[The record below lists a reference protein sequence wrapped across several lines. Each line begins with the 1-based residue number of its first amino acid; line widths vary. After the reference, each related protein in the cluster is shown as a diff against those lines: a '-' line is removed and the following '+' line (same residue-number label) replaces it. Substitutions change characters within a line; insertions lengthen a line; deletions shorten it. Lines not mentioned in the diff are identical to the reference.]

1 MATIITL
8 DEVKTGLQISGN
20 GQDDVIESWLQPIT
34 EAVEGYLH
42 EVVVQRTITD
52 ELEISCSSVARGR
65 NRIPSFRLWRAPV
78 ISITS
83 AQSWDGSTVYDVTKW
98 RPSQSGSGLVR
109 VMAGPYPGGL
119 VEIVYE
125 AGQVPIP
132 GKYKQGSLV
141 VLQHCWET
149 RRGAGN
155 IGAGVI
161 GPEEHYDPRIMIGIP
176 RKAYEWL
183 GPPRPT
189 VG

>member
-8 DEVKTGLQISGN
+8 DDVKTQLGITGA
-20 GQDDVIESWLQPIT
+20 GKDDVIESWLQPIT
-34 EAVEGYLH
+34 EAVEDYLH
-42 EVVVQRTITD
+42 EVVVQRTVTD
-52 ELEISCSSVARGR
+52 ELELHCGWGGRGR
-65 NRIPSFRLWRAPV
+65 NRFPAFRLWTAPV

-83 AQSWDGSTVYDVTKW
+83 AQQWDGSTVYDVTGW
-98 RPSQSGSGLVR
+98 RPSKSGSGLVR
-109 VMAGPYPGGL
+109 VMNGNVPSGL
-119 VEIVYE
+119 VDIVYE
-125 AGQVPIP
+125 AGQLPIP
-132 GKYKQGSLV
+132 TRYQRGSLV

-149 RRGAGN
+149 LRGAGN

-189 VG
+189 IG

>member
-8 DEVKTGLQISGN
+8 DDVKTQLQIQGAGS
-20 GQDDVIESWLQPIT
+20 DDVIETWLQPIT
-34 EAVEGYLH
+34 DAVEDYLH
-42 EVVVQRTITD
+42 EEVVQKTITD
-52 ELEISCSSVARGR
+52 ELEIHCSRSGRGR
-65 NRIPSFRLWRAPV
+65 NWIPAFRLWKAPV

-83 AQSWDGSTVYDVTKW
+83 AQSWDGTTVYDVTKW
-98 RPSQSGSGLVR
+98 RPSKSGSGLVR
-109 VMAGPYPGGL
+109 VMDGVVPSGL
-119 VEIVYE
+119 VEIIYE
-125 AGQVPIP
+125 VGQVPTP
-132 GKYKQGSLV
+132 PKYKQGSLV

-189 VG
+189 IG